1 MISKRAV
8 LRTLLAAGLAP
19 LAGGAVRAQAF
30 PSRPIRMIVPFA
42 AGTPNDVV
50 ARLVADGLGAR
61 LGQSVVV
68 DNRPSAGALIG
79 TRAAAAADPDGYTLL
94 LNSSSV
100 FVAPAMYKD
109 AGYDPIK
116 SFNPVANLVGASWL
130 MVISS
135 AVPAQTLAEF
145 IAHAKANPGKLA
157 FAYLPGT
164 APQLVG
170 EWLKV
175 KAGMDV
181 TSVAYRGGP
190 PVLADMI
197 AGRVHLYIA
206 PAATLV
212 ALIEEGKL
220 RPIAYFNA
228 QRSPQF
234 PQVPT
239 MTEMGFP
246 QLALGFW
253 VGLFAPAGT
262 PSAIVERLNGEVNAV
277 LRAPATA
284 ERLHKLGLEGRP
296 GTPADFARFLA
307 DEMPKWVDIVK
318 VSGVKGE

>member
-1 MISKRAV
+1 MISKRTV
-8 LRTLLAAGLAP
+8 LRALLAAGVAP
-19 LAGGAVRAQAF
+19 LAGAAHAQAF
-30 PSRPIRMIVPFA
+30 PTRPIRMIVPFA

-79 TRAAAAADPDGYTLL
+79 TRAAAAAEPDGYTLL
-94 LNSSSV
+94 LNSSSL

-109 AGYDPIK
+109 RSFDPLK
-116 SFNPVANLVGASWL
+116 SFVPVANLVWASWL
-130 MVISS
+130 MVITGS
-135 AVPAQTLAEF
+135 VPAQTLAEF
-145 IAHAKANPGKLA
+145 VAYAKAHPGKLG
-157 FAYLPGT
+157 FAYIPGT

-190 PVLADMI
+190 QVLADMM

-206 PAATLV
+206 PATTLV
-212 ALIEEGKL
+212 ALIEQGKF

-239 MTEMGFP
+239 MIESGFP
-246 QLALGFW
+246 ELALGYW
-253 VGLFAPAGT
+253 VGLLAPAGT
-262 PSAIVERLNGEVNAV
+262 PRAIVERLNGEVNAV
-277 LRAPATA
+277 LRASAMV
-284 ERLHKLGLEGRP
+284 ERLQKLGLEGRP
-296 GTPADFARFLA
+296 GSPEDFAAFLTE
-307 DEMPKWVDIVK
+307 EMPKWVDIVK